1 MLAAVAGVLVIAAV
15 VVWTL
20 LTAGDPAS
28 AEENRATRYGYSFEY
43 PSSWQQGR
51 ADPQLWE
58 TTVAPR
64 ENADAADSITV
75 RRGGLPYNA
84 DTERAR
90 AVQEL
95 RNDYERLVGTGKR
108 MSGFEDRTTFAGRDV
123 VHYGER
129 LMRGNVDWYVVHK
142 GQTRVSVGC
151 RDDARAS
158 SELRDA
164 CARVVDS
171 LDVR

>member
-1 MLAAVAGVLVIAAV
+1 MLAAVAGALVIAAV

-28 AEENRATRYGYSFEY
+28 AEASRATRYGYSFEY
-43 PSSWQQGR
+43 PSSWQQGQ
-51 ADPQLWE
+51 ADSQLWE

-64 ENADAADSITV
+64 DAADADGSITV

-95 RNDYERLVGTGKR
+95 RRGYEQLVGSGQQV
-108 MSGFEDRTTFAGRDV
+108 SGFEDRTTFAGQDV
-123 VHYGER
+123 VHYRER
-129 LMRGNVDWYVVHK
+129 LQGADVDWYVVHK

-151 RDDARAS
+151 RDDARGSA
-158 SELRDA
+158 ELRDA

-171 LDVR
+171 LEVR

>member
-1 MLAAVAGVLVIAAV
+1 MLAAVAGALVIAAV

-64 ENADAADSITV
+64 ENADTADSITV
-75 RRGGLPYNA
+75 RRAGLPYNA

-95 RNDYERLVGTGKR
+95 RNDYERLVGTGKQ